1 MKEKIDVLIK
11 TQPRKN
17 IIRKSLTSR
26 GLFIKAK
33 NTSEIIKL
41 AYNIAPEHLEI
52 FGYENMKLQNKIHNA
67 GAIFYWTKQ
76 SGSVW

>member
-1 MKEKIDVLIK
+1 MFAQSEHDELAQAILITSSNLLINSVKEKIDVLIK

-33 NTSEIIKL
+33 NTII
-41 AYNIAPEHLEI
+41 E
-52 FGYENMKLQNKIHNA
+52 
-67 GAIFYWTKQ
+67 AI
-76 SGSVW
+76 